1 MPFHLTDEQEIMRAS
16 VRQFAE
22 AEVKPLAAVLDR
34 EHRPPLE
41 TIPKLA
47 DLGVLGMTIPP
58 DYGGSGADYL
68 SFILALEELARVC
81 ATTAVMVEVHAS
93 LVATSILG
101 FGDQAQKTRYL
112 PELAAGRLIGA
123 FALTEPGAGS
133 DAAALTT
140 RAEADGDDFVLNG
153 QKIFITNGS
162 FAGVFL
168 VLAKTSPAAGTKSI
182 SAFLVDRDRP
192 GLSVGEPERKMGIR
206 GSSTVSLLFDDL
218 RVPRS
223 ALLGQLGQGFSI
235 AMRSLDGGRT
245 GIAAQALGIAQ
256 GAYEEAVDY
265 AKQRVQ
271 FGQPIARLQAIQW
284 MIADMATDLEAGRLL
299 VYQAADLEDRGL
311 PFSDAAAKAKL
322 FCGPMA
328 TRVTHSAL
336 QILGGNG
343 YTEAYPVERMCR
355 DARITEI
362 YEGTNE
368 IQRLVI
374 ARSALR

>member
-1 MPFHLTDEQEIMRAS
+1 MPFHLTDEQEIVRAS
-16 VRQFAE
+16 LRQFAE
-22 AEVKPLAAVLDR
+22 TEVKPLAAQLDR

-58 DYGGSGADYL
+58 PYGGSGTDYL
-68 SFILALEELARVC
+68 SFVLALEELARVC

-93 LVATSILG
+93 LVATSILR
-101 FGDQAQKTRYL
+101 FGDQAQKTHYL

-140 RAEADGDDFVLNG
+140 RAEADPDGFVLNG
-153 QKIFITNGS
+153 QKIFITNGG
-162 FAGVFL
+162 FAGVFV
-168 VLAKTSPAAGTKSI
+168 VLARTSPAVGPKSI

-218 RVPRS
+218 KLPRS
-223 ALLGQLGQGFSI
+223 ALLGQLGQGFAI
-235 AMRSLDGGRT
+235 AMSGLDGGRT

-256 GAYEEAVDY
+256 GAYEEAVAY

-284 MIADMATDLEAGRLL
+284 LVADMATEIEAGRCL
-299 VYQAADLEDRGL
+299 VYQAADRQDRGL